1 MFNFIKMDIRRLF
14 RSLSFYIVIGI
25 FMFITCMNVY
35 SNYNTL
41 KNRDEN
47 EINQAAEED
56 TDDDS
61 INGGLYVTDS
71 LSQAKEVTFAT
82 ILEDLYSGNNLIFFV
97 ALIMTIFICTEYQS
111 GYIKNISTIARY
123 RWYNIISKTAIGVV
137 VLLCFNLLGAGT
149 YFIATKFIFE
159 HTVVGSMAT
168 AMKIIGVQFLL
179 ELAITAIYIFVCT
192 LGRSKALCIT
202 VGILISTQMIAFP
215 AVMLASKL
223 LDIKGMSIAKY
234 LLTFQTGYVNSSAA
248 ASVFERATVLSLIW
262 IVVLTIGS
270 CYIFKKRDI

>member
-97 ALIMTIFICTEYQS
+97 ALIMTIFIC
-111 GYIKNISTIARY
+111 
-123 RWYNIISKTAIGVV
+123 
-137 VLLCFNLLGAGT
+137 
-149 YFIATKFIFE
+149 
-159 HTVVGSMAT
+159 
-168 AMKIIGVQFLL
+168 
-179 ELAITAIYIFVCT
+179 
-192 LGRSKALCIT
+192 
-202 VGILISTQMIAFP
+202 
-215 AVMLASKL
+215 
-223 LDIKGMSIAKY
+223 
-234 LLTFQTGYVNSSAA
+234 
-248 ASVFERATVLSLIW
+248 
-262 IVVLTIGS
+262 
-270 CYIFKKRDI
+270 